1 METVIRGYALR
12 QLIISSEFFNVYK
25 AEHAVLSGQTLRIT
39 LLNPEIANLPEVR
52 SDFNSAAFR
61 LSFAEHSYIIKNSD
75 MVEEN
80 GMFAVLSE
88 DLILSDLR
96 SFLAVR
102 DFEAKKVFIEKI
114 LEAIAYLNDRKI
126 FHLSLTP
133 SNIFVDNDGN
143 PRIANY
149 GFAEIML
156 KAKDPEIHHRVIAS
170 LEFLAPELKQ
180 QFSSI
185 SEKSEVY
192 SCGRLIQT
200 ILTEHSDKEIHS
212 GINHIIGKC
221 LESDIN
227 KRYRSVKELLT
238 DFKDYE
244 NVLTKGVKSAYRVE
258 AAQQRQNLNADEMQ
272 RSDKPQF
279 HQDQNKHQN
288 QYAGTEKNV
297 FTIFEEIKNQKTDH
311 NANAHVTQQVFN
323 QKSQTNFNQ
332 PASNNLQSGQQQS
345 NSQTNPDYNK
355 TREAIRQ
362 NVSPQQNIPNT
373 LVKTTNVIV
382 FGVLSIIFGLMF
394 AFVGFVMAVIGFSFA
409 NQNKK
414 KVVAMGRKFTQNELS
429 SQTIGIV
436 ICVIGLI
443 VAIGKSLMFLGN
455 TFG

>member
-12 QLIISSEFFNVYK
+12 QLIISSEFYNVYK

-39 LLNPEIANLPEVR
+39 LLNSEIANLPEVK

-88 DLILSDLR
+88 DLILSDLQ
-96 SFLAVR
+96 SFLAVS

-156 KAKDPEIHHRVIAS
+156 KAKDLEIHHRVIAS

-192 SCGRLIQT
+192 SCGRFIQT
-200 ILTEHSDKEIHS
+200 LLTEHSDTEVHP
-212 GINHIIGKC
+212 GINHIIAKC

-244 NVLTKGVKSAYRVE
+244 NVLTKSIKSAYRVE
-258 AAQQRQNLNADEMQ
+258 ATQQRHTLNADQMPRGE
-272 RSDKPQF
+272 KPHFQ
-279 HQDQNKHQN
+279 QDQNKHQN
-288 QYAGTEKNV
+288 QFNGTEKNV
-297 FTIFEEIKNQKTDH
+297 FTIFEEIKHQKND
-311 NANAHVTQQVFN
+311 NNENAHVTQQVFN

-332 PASNNLQSGQQQS
+332 PTSNTSQSGQQQS
-345 NSQTNPDYNK
+345 NAQTTPDYNK

-362 NVSPQQNIPNT
+362 NVSPQQNAPST
-373 LVKTTNVIV
+373 MVKTTNVIV
-382 FGVLSIIFGLMF
+382 LGVLSIIFGLMF
-394 AFVGFVMAVIGFSFA
+394 SFVGFVLSIIGFTVA

-414 KVVAMGRKFTQNELS
+414 KVTAMGRQFTQNELS

-436 ICVIGLI
+436 ICVIGLF
-443 VAIGKSLMFLGN
+443 VAIVKAIMFLGN
-455 TFG
+455 TFA